1 MPTTALRK
9 KSLNERNIPKQD
21 HEVPKV
27 AHKAGLG
34 RGLDALLPDSMSGG
48 LREENTQHGKSPERG
63 NVSSRDTGSANIQK
77 TPNAVV
83 QIPIARLVA
92 NPGQPRKNFDEA
104 ELRELA
110 DSIAEH
116 GIIQPIIVADAGN
129 GGGATQGGNYI
140 IIAGE
145 RRTRA
150 AKLAGLK
157 EVPAIIRKYTDQ
169 RRLEVS
175 LVENIQRSDLNPI
188 EEAAAYKNLMDFSQL
203 SQEELA
209 AKVGK
214 NRSTVTNALRL
225 LKLPAHIQK
234 SLESGGISSGHA
246 RALLAVN
253 DKNLREKLFNEITGK
268 GLSVREAEKRASA
281 LNITPEEQKAEKTP
295 PPKRPPEITE
305 MEEKFIEKL
314 GTKVTI
320 EGGLEKGRIH
330 IEYYSME
337 DLDRLYEILG
347 GKG

>member
-1 MPTTALRK
+1 MAY
-9 KSLNERNIPKQD
+9 
-21 HEVPKV
+21 
-27 AHKAGLG
+27 KAGLG
-34 RGLDALLPDSMSGG
+34 RGLDALLPDNFDNP
-48 LREENTQHGKSPERG
+48 REENTRASG
-63 NVSSRDTGSANIQK
+63 RDAGSGRDAVGSK

-83 QIPIARLVA
+83 QLPIARLTP

-129 GGGATQGGNYI
+129 VATQGGSYI

-150 AKLAGLK
+150 ARLAGLK

-169 RRLEVS
+169 RRLEIS

-188 EEAAAYKNLMDFSQL
+188 EEAAAYKNLMDYSQL

-209 AKVGK
+209 AKEGK

-234 SLESGGISSGHA
+234 SLETGGISPGHA

-253 DKNLREKLFNEITGK
+253 DKNLREKLFNEITAR
-268 GLSVREAEKRASA
+268 GLSVREAEKRAVA
-281 LNITPEEQKAEKTP
+281 LNITPEEKKADEKTA
-295 PPKRPPEITE
+295 PKRPPEITE
-305 MEEKFIEKL
+305 MEEKFIDKL